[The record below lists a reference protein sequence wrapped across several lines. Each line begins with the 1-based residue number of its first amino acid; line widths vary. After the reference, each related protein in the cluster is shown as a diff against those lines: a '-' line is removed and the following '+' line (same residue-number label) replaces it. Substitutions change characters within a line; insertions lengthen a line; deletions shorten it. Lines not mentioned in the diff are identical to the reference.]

1 VKTSNYVGA
10 TLDSVGKKEK
20 FETPLR
26 QMNMSIP
33 RQAMTSNSQ
42 QQQRLKLRPK
52 PNGTDSQTDSSIDH
66 AAS

>member
-1 VKTSNYVGA
+1 
-10 TLDSVGKKEK
+10 
-20 FETPLR
+20 
-26 QMNMSIP
+26 MSIP